1 MSHHTG
7 TLAED
12 NMNRDRLKRMSAR
25 SREASVSR
33 ATRRGILL
41 RIASV
46 LAVVSVAMAG
56 MALAASSNSEQRQ
69 VEQGQ
74 VKEKRYKATRAFVV
88 DKATGTVRMPT
99 QQEVDEVVATL
110 SALGQRPAEDLSQAT
125 QTNGA
130 LTLDL
135 GGGYNGIFLAQPRAG
150 GGWETKCVFTIEEG
164 AEFVELVDDD

>member
-1 MSHHTG
+1 
-7 TLAED
+7 
-12 NMNRDRLKRMSAR
+12 MNRDRLKRMSAR

-41 RIASV
+41 RRASV
-46 LAVVSVAMAG
+46 LAVLIVAMAG
-56 MALAASSNSEQRQ
+56 IAPAASSNSGPGQ

-110 SALGQRPAEDLSQAT
+110 TALGQRPAEDLSQAT
-125 QTNGA
+125 QANGA

-135 GGGYNGIFLAQPRAG
+135 GGGYNGIFLARPRAG

-164 AEFVELVDDD
+164 AEFLGLVEDESSR